1 MEGHQIGLDLR
12 GGYNLPVHGSAVKKK
27 GLLQLLSFCD
37 SRDGSL
43 KQSAVNIITVIIPSH
58 LLDNPRILDDLLLS
72 PSESHCQGTIYLTL
86 LNARFLVYFGP
97 SN

>member
-1 MEGHQIGLDLR
+1 MVASSWKVIKLVLTLEVGTIYPCTAQL
-12 GGYNLPVHGSAVKKK
+12 SKK

-72 PSESHCQGTIYLTL
+72 PSESHYQGTIYL
-86 LNARFLVYFGP
+86 
-97 SN
+97 